1 MMTLWIP
8 YDPPN
13 WNEYIRLERGSFYAS
28 NSLKQREKRLV
39 AFYVKGRKWDG
50 GYPLTIE
57 FVFHFKDKR
66 KDVDNSRIK
75 GILDGLVACGCIK
88 NDNLNCIRRI
98 EIDSAID
105 EVEGIEINIREYNA

>member
-1 MMTLWIP
+1 MMKIWLP

-13 WNEYIRLERGSFYAS
+13 WNDYIKLERGSKYAS

-39 AFYVKGRKWDG
+39 SYYCRGRRWEG
-50 GYPLTIE
+50 NYPVAIE
-57 FVFHFKDKR
+57 FIFHFKDKR
-66 KDVDNSRIK
+66 KDVDNSRVK
-75 GILDGLVACGCIK
+75 GILDGLVACGCLK

-105 EVEGIEINIREYNA
+105 KAEGIEINIREYNE

>member
-1 MMTLWIP
+1 MTIWLP

-13 WNEYIRLERGSFYAS
+13 WNEYINMERTNYHIANNLKQKEKRVVSFYARG
-28 NSLKQREKRLV
+28 KTWE
-39 AFYVKGRKWDG
+39 G
-50 GYPLTIE
+50 GYPLTVE
-57 FVFHFKDKR
+57 FIFHFKDKR

-105 EVEGIEINIREYNA
+105 EVDGIEINIREYNA